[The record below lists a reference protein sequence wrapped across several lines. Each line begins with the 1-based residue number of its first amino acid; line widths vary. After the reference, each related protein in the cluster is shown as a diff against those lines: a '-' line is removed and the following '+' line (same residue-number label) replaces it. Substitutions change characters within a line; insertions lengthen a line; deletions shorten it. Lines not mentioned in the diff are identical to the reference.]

1 MGFGIILQPPYSPEL
16 NLVEK
21 LWQYIKDHTIKNR
34 TYDNLKDLEDKIC
47 EFVKNNL
54 NPEIIRSVC
63 NVKYVQLYLI
73 IGIRSD
79 KCSDSEI
86 EQLLEVFT
94 RAIGYFTSDLPE
106 KYWENLNDFFDSD
119 KSEISNFSLKIQKKP
134 KGSVFQYI
142 GEFKTDNKNL
152 KIYAKSSN

>member
-1 MGFGIILQPPYSPEL
+1 MSNLTYQGI
-16 NLVEK
+16 VE
-21 LWQYIKDHTIKNR
+21 D
-34 TYDNLKDLEDKIC
+34 
-47 EFVKNNL
+47 
-54 NPEIIRSVC
+54 
-63 NVKYVQLYLI
+63 
-73 IGIRSD
+73 IRSD

-86 EQLLEVFT
+86 EKLLEVFT
-94 RAIGYFTSDLPE
+94 RSIGYFSSELSE

-142 GEFKTDNKNL
+142 GEFRSNAKNL

>member
-1 MGFGIILQPPYSPEL
+1 MSNLIYQGI
-16 NLVEK
+16 VE
-21 LWQYIKDHTIKNR
+21 D
-34 TYDNLKDLEDKIC
+34 
-47 EFVKNNL
+47 
-54 NPEIIRSVC
+54 
-63 NVKYVQLYLI
+63 
-73 IGIRSD
+73 IRSD

-86 EQLLEVFT
+86 EKLLEVFT
-94 RAIGYFTSDLPE
+94 RAIGYFTNDLSE

-142 GEFKTDNKNL
+142 GEFKSNAKNL

>member
-1 MGFGIILQPPYSPEL
+1 M
-16 NLVEK
+16 
-21 LWQYIKDHTIKNR
+21 
-34 TYDNLKDLEDKIC
+34 
-47 EFVKNNL
+47 NNL
-54 NPEIIRSVC
+54 IYQGIVED
-63 NVKYVQLYLI
+63 
-73 IGIRSD
+73 IRSD

-94 RAIGYFTSDLPE
+94 RAIGYFSSELSE
-106 KYWENLNDFFDSD
+106 KYWENLNDFFDSN

-142 GEFKTDNKNL
+142 GEFRSNAKNL

>member
-1 MGFGIILQPPYSPEL
+1 M
-16 NLVEK
+16 
-21 LWQYIKDHTIKNR
+21 
-34 TYDNLKDLEDKIC
+34 
-47 EFVKNNL
+47 NNL
-54 NPEIIRSVC
+54 IYQGIVED
-63 NVKYVQLYLI
+63 
-73 IGIRSD
+73 IRSD

-86 EQLLEVFT
+86 ENLLEVFT
-94 RAIGYFTSDLPE
+94 RAIGYFTSDLSE

-142 GEFKTDNKNL
+142 GEFKADNKNL

>member
-1 MGFGIILQPPYSPEL
+1 MSNLIYQGI
-16 NLVEK
+16 VE
-21 LWQYIKDHTIKNR
+21 D
-34 TYDNLKDLEDKIC
+34 
-47 EFVKNNL
+47 
-54 NPEIIRSVC
+54 IRC
-63 NVKYVQLYLI
+63 
-73 IGIRSD
+73 D

-86 EQLLEVFT
+86 EKLLEIFT
-94 RAIGYFTSDLPE
+94 RAVGYFTSDLSE

-152 KIYAKSSN
+152 KIYAKSTN

>member
-1 MGFGIILQPPYSPEL
+1 MSNLTYQGI
-16 NLVEK
+16 VE
-21 LWQYIKDHTIKNR
+21 D
-34 TYDNLKDLEDKIC
+34 
-47 EFVKNNL
+47 
-54 NPEIIRSVC
+54 
-63 NVKYVQLYLI
+63 
-73 IGIRSD
+73 IRSD

-86 EQLLEVFT
+86 EKLLEVFT
-94 RAIGYFTSDLPE
+94 RAIGYFSSDLSE

-142 GEFKTDNKNL
+142 GEFKSNAKNL